1 MADVARARAY
11 YSRYMGSNAANNRS
25 SMERSRARRRRR
37 VEMMRRNASAA
48 AAANG
53 GGVVIR
59 DRSLPPE
66 EVSNVVVGIPVAV
79 GGIPLMPA
87 GNGGV
92 LISYE
97 SMQYAVPPAAAAGG
111 PVPAAAEAERGNA
124 VPVVGAVAVAGRQ
137 REMEDAVTV
146 ETCLCPPAINGFLP
160 VHYFGVYDGHGG
172 PHFAIMCKEK
182 MHEILKDE
190 LLVGIGA
197 SYPRGIAAA
206 TDESV
211 LQEWWRTILSRCYSR
226 TEMLA
231 LHTCG
236 CGSFGF
242 RCRCGRGR
250 VTFSGST
257 AVAVVLTENHIVV
270 GNCGDSRAVL
280 YRGGRVVPLTFD
292 HKLVSEYSQYEV
304 QKPDRADEKARIQA
318 SGGRVFYTDTAR
330 VEGVLAM
337 SRAIGDSYLKPYVIS
352 EPEVTFTRRDEE
364 DEFMILGSDGLWD
377 VVPDRHGWPKVV
389 RQCLKEPPR
398 DTVANTVGSDDQDFN
413 FGPPENEGPGG
424 SVFPSRSASAASLLT
439 RLAVARNSCDNIC
452 VAVVD
457 LKRTAVRGGGVGGAN
472 VA

>member
-59 DRSLPPE
+59 DRSPPPE

-97 SMQYAVPPAAAAGG
+97 HA
-111 PVPAAAEAERGNA
+111 
-124 VPVVGAVAVAGRQ
+124 
-137 REMEDAVTV
+137 
-146 ETCLCPPAINGFLP
+146 
-160 VHYFGVYDGHGG
+160 
-172 PHFAIMCKEK
+172 FAIMCKEK

-292 HKLVSEYSQYEV
+292 HKIGRMKRLGFRRAVDGSSTLIQLELKGFGYVSSN
-304 QKPDRADEKARIQA
+304 
-318 SGGRVFYTDTAR
+318 
-330 VEGVLAM
+330 
-337 SRAIGDSYLKPYVIS
+337 SYLKPYVIS

-377 VVPDRHGWPKVV
+377 VVPIDMAGRVV

>member
-59 DRSLPPE
+59 DRSPPPE

-111 PVPAAAEAERGNA
+111 PVPAAEAERGNA

-206 TDESV
+206 TDESM

-292 HKLVSEYSQYEV
+292 HK
-304 QKPDRADEKARIQA
+304 PDRADEKARIQA

-337 SRAIGDSYLKPYVIS
+337 SRAI
-352 EPEVTFTRRDEE
+352 E

-377 VVPDRHGWPKVV
+377 VVPIDMAGRVV

-457 LKRTAVRGGGVGGAN
+457 LKRTAVRGGGGVGGDNLA
-472 VA
+472 